1 MESCFTW
8 RRVIRRPL
16 YYCLLI
22 GLLLSGLAE
31 FTSGSNLDAARLEL
45 ETARENLRISQAS
58 EARIASDLE
67 QLKESGNASPDLLM
81 DYETYLA
88 RLRAMVMENDKVVR
102 EMEKAYVRRV
112 PGHSASNSPDS
123 SRAHDMLE
131 PGIPEDEVV
140 DEITALDSE
149 FNESLATFDEMLLQE
164 LKRIRLKSAPRMSK
178 LTSEAAAAAERL
190 REKGV
195 ALNTSSLEKTPTV
208 GERTEQEGET
218 KAGDANKKM
227 QSGDSEKGKEAQ
239 ERGEGNQSQGY
250 GGGDGSAAGTT
261 VHGQHEED
269 VESGEASTRKQG
281 DRRSGGHDDDIVA
294 RQLREA
300 AEKETDPELKEKL
313 WKEYEDYKDSNR

>member
-8 RRVIRRPL
+8 RRVIRRPF

-22 GLLLSGLAE
+22 GLLLSLLAE

-45 ETARENLRISQAS
+45 ETARENLRISQAT

-67 QLKESGNASPDLLM
+67 QLKESGNASSDLLM

-88 RLRAMVMENDKVVR
+88 RVRAMVMENDKIVR
-102 EMEKAYVRRV
+102 EMERAYVRRV
-112 PGHSASNSPDS
+112 SGHSTFNSVGS
-123 SRAHDMLE
+123 SQALDRLE
-131 PGIPEDEVV
+131 PGIPEDEIV

-164 LKRIRLKSAPRMSK
+164 LERIRLRSAPRISE
-178 LTSEAAAAAERL
+178 LASEAAAAAERL
-190 REKGV
+190 RQKGV
-195 ALNTSSLEKTPTV
+195 AINTSSHERTPTA
-208 GERTEQEGET
+208 GKKAEAAGET
-218 KAGDANKKM
+218 KAGDANNES
-227 QSGDSEKGKEAQ
+227 QSGDSEKGKAAQ
-239 ERGEGNQSQGY
+239 ERGEGNRGQGY
-250 GGGDGSAAGTT
+250 GGGDGSAAGST
-261 VHGQHEED
+261 VHGQQEED
-269 VESGEASTRKQG
+269 VESGEASTRKQV

-300 AEKETDPELKEKL
+300 AENETDPELKEKL

>member
-8 RRVIRRPL
+8 RRVISRPF

-22 GLLLSGLAE
+22 GLLLSCFAE
-31 FTSGSNLDAARLEL
+31 FTSGSNLDAARMEL
-45 ETARENLRISQAS
+45 ETARENLRISQAT

-88 RLRAMVMENDKVVR
+88 RVRAMVIENDKIVR
-102 EMEKAYVRRV
+102 EMERAYVQRV
-112 PGHSASNSPDS
+112 SGHSTFDSPDS
-123 SRAHDMLE
+123 SRAQDRLE

-164 LKRIRLKSAPRMSK
+164 LERIRLNSTSRMSE
-178 LTSEAAAAAERL
+178 LASEAAAAAERL
-190 REKGV
+190 RQKGV
-195 ALNTSSLEKTPTV
+195 ALNSSSPETTPT
-208 GERTEQEGET
+208 GGKQTEQAGET
-218 KAGDANKKM
+218 KAGDVNKGT
-227 QSGDSEKGKEAQ
+227 QSGNSEKVKEAQ
-239 ERGEGNQSQGY
+239 ERGEGNQGY

-261 VHGQHEED
+261 VHRPQEEN
-269 VESGEASTRKQG
+269 VESGEASTRKQE

-300 AEKETDPELKEKL
+300 AENETDPELKEKL
-313 WKEYEDYKDSNR
+313 WKEYEDYKYSNR